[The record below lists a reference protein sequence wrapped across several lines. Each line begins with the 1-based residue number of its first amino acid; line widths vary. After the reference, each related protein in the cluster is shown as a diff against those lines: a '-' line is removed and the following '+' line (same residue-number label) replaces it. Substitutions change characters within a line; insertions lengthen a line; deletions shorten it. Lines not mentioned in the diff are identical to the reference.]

1 MTAILASSVRDD
13 VAKYVAAVAGV
24 YGLIIIAYIV
34 SSMYFS
40 LGGRLP
46 YSRAGTAVLGFLR
59 DTTEPYLAIF
69 RRILPP
75 FGMIDL
81 SPLLA
86 LIALG
91 IVSGLVVNLIQ
102 G

>member
-13 VAKYVAAVAGV
+13 VAKYVGAVFSV

-34 SSMYFS
+34 SSMYFAV
-40 LGGRLP
+40 GGRMP
-46 YSRAGTAVLGFLR
+46 YSRAGTAILGFLR
-59 DTTEPYLAIF
+59 DTTEPFLAIF

-81 SPLLA
+81 SPILA

-91 IVSGLVVNLIQ
+91 IVGGILVNLIQ